1 VIGLGCLNANLS
13 GMKTRF
19 SEVVLKA
26 GSRRSF
32 RSSILSVV
40 LMLPFTSVMAQS
52 NGKGSAEGTLAVT
65 ATVVASTTMI
75 MEADG
80 QPRLMIVNATDS
92 RDNVSRFVRI
102 VNRTNKPA
110 KSTNAPKKR
119 TSSETNALKAP
130 A

>member
-1 VIGLGCLNANLS
+1 
-13 GMKTRF
+13 MKTRP

-26 GSRRSF
+26 GSRRSL
-32 RSSILSVV
+32 RSSIFSVV
-40 LMLPFTSVMAQS
+40 LMLPFTAVMAQS

-75 MEADG
+75 IEADG
-80 QPRLMIVNATDS
+80 QPQLIIVNATDS
-92 RDNVSRFVRI
+92 RDNVSRFVPI
-102 VNRTNKPA
+102 VNRTTKPD
-110 KSTNAPKKR
+110 KSTNSPKKR